1 MSITRAR
8 FWRKIYLIFSLI
20 LGVISPLLCWY
31 MIPEFNP
38 VTKPL
43 SYFGIVEI
51 TAWYWNASLIL
62 IALAIYINAH
72 RAMLKFFPKVKAKKI
87 LHVLLITAVLSLII
101 TALFPM
107 DKSVIHKLSATIFF
121 LTYNLFIFCFGALKS
136 RKYIRRGMFSMVVG
150 SLMLLSSLLLLPF
163 PSYGVFEIVYFLM
176 AILWNGRLLAQRIQ
190 SEKKLKKSSLS
201 FTLNN
206 FL

>member
-8 FWRKIYLIFSLI
+8 FWRKVYLIFSLI
-20 LGVISPLLCWY
+20 LGILSPLLCWF
-31 MIPEFNP
+31 MIPDFNP

-43 SYFGIVEI
+43 SYFGIAEI
-51 TAWYWNASLIL
+51 TAWYWNASLVL

-72 RAMLKFFPKVKAKKI
+72 RTMLKLFSKVKAKKI
-87 LHVLLITAVLSLII
+87 LHGLLITSALSLII

-107 DKSVIHKLSATIFF
+107 DKLVIHRLSATCFF

-136 RKYIRRGMFSMVVG
+136 RKYIRKGMFSMIVG

-176 AILWNGRLLAQRIQ
+176 AILWNGKLLVERTQA
-190 SEKKLKKSSLS
+190 EKKIKRGSLS

-206 FL
+206 FF